1 MEKAIRAIR
10 DSKMGWLLAS
20 KTFGVPQ
27 PTLRRHVL
35 GTNKTLESNSKGLGG
50 WKATFTPDVERQLVE
65 HIKLLESRLF
75 GLTRASLQELFANC
89 ANNSIYFLIC
99 HFVHCGLISLEY
111 FLFFFC

>member
-1 MEKAIRAIR
+1 MPRNYKRTTDRQSWSTDSMEKAIRAIR

-50 WKATFTPDVERQLVE
+50 WKCSHWAHASCADVPKRTKRF
-65 HIKLLESRLF
+65 IC
-75 GLTRASLQELFANC
+75 ELC
-89 ANNSIYFLIC
+89 Q
-99 HFVHCGLISLEY
+99 
-111 FLFFFC
+111 